1 MERNFEWQ
9 NKADIKSLTLSELTE
24 QLVALGQPKF
34 RGKQIYSSLHDTRV
48 KPFDEMT
55 NLSAA
60 LRAELSKRYYIN
72 PLSVLK
78 KLVSKLDGIQKFLL
92 KSKDNNCQEAGL

>member
-34 RGKQIYSSLHDTRV
+34 RGKQIYSWLHEKRV
-48 KPFDEMT
+48 KSFDEMT
-55 NLSAA
+55 NPVSYTHLT
-60 LRAELSKRYYIN
+60 LPTIC
-72 PLSVLK
+72 SV
-78 KLVSKLDGIQKFLL
+78 
-92 KSKDNNCQEAGL
+92 